1 MHFLPLKACIGTHFE
16 VQSIYHP
23 FTQITKDNLM
33 KTEVSR
39 NLCVICGK
47 IEINDF
53 WYRPLKVP
61 PHDPSY
67 RGAICPEC
75 RKKREMKKKSEEKP
89 GDTITA
95 S

>member
-1 MHFLPLKACIGTHFE
+1 
-16 VQSIYHP
+16 
-23 FTQITKDNLM
+23 
-33 KTEVSR
+33 
-39 NLCVICGK
+39 LCVICGK